1 MIDKFIISNN
11 DKLEPVEF
19 IKLCTSVGWGKKEN
33 YTVESVKSALDK
45 TNRIIS
51 ARDRNNNIIGMAR
64 VLSDF
69 VFTTYIAE
77 IIILPEFQ
85 NLGIGTAIIE
95 EIKNSFKGTGIF
107 CETTPPVDK
116 FLEKCGFTRRENM
129 VVFGKRF

>member
-1 MIDKFIISNN
+1 
-11 DKLEPVEF
+11 
-19 IKLCTSVGWGKKEN
+19 
-33 YTVESVKSALDK
+33 
-45 TNRIIS
+45 
-51 ARDRNNNIIGMAR
+51 MAR

-77 IIILPEFQ
+77 IIILPKFQ